1 MVEKKL
7 QSLEL
12 IRPESSGVKD
22 FSVSDYEEK
31 LKNQSSETVFSSSYS
46 DDFFRILGLIL
57 KQNNK
62 QISEIIDNHPELVAS
77 VEIKSLCLLNS
88 LILSEPLNKF
98 FSRKNPDPE
107 IASKLNHRL
116 ASSFMDLFSLISN
129 NTDTLENFNPACIIK
144 LSDFLPEIKIY
155 LALKIIYS
163 KISAGKLEAL
173 ELIDSYPAQVLLD
186 EQMKIYSL
194 IRYYKKNNNPE
205 LEEKYLQDY
214 RRIFKTN
221 PAKSV
226 KIKLLANEFFYSPP
240 ETLSN
245 WNRILEEIDR
255 VQEEVILEAGLEKNT
270 CSYFKCSDC
279 CKFTF
284 PVMSLTEFLY
294 LKNWMEST
302 GYDIKRIQTASTK
315 IQDDHQELFGT
326 RLTIIDK
333 SLPENQKR
341 GAENPNNFKYQCP
354 FLDEAG
360 SCSCY
365 PARPLLCR
373 GFGLASDNG
382 KSIKTCNFYIRQ
394 YENNSSPD
402 NQWPVFDMRNAKNL
416 AKASDIFLNTEG
428 QQMSGTIV
436 AWFDS
441 QTSSP
446 FQLPNTIS

>member
-1 MVEKKL
+1 MAEKKL
-7 QSLEL
+7 QSLEI
-12 IRPESSGVKD
+12 IRPENSGVKD
-22 FSVSDYEEK
+22 FSVSKYEEN
-31 LKNQSSETVFSSSYS
+31 LKNENFKIHKKPQVDEK
-46 DDFFRILGLIL
+46 FFWFLGLIL
-57 KQNNK
+57 RQYNK
-62 QISEIIDNHPELVAS
+62 QISKIIDNHPELVATE
-77 VEIKSLCLLNS
+77 EIKSLCLLNS
-88 LILSEPLNKF
+88 LTLSEPLNKF
-98 FSRKNPDPE
+98 FFRKNPNPE

-129 NTDTLENFNPACIIK
+129 NTDTLENFNPVCILN
-144 LSDFLPEIKIY
+144 LSEFLPEIKIY

-163 KISAGKLEAL
+163 EISAGKIDVL
-173 ELIDSYPAQVLLD
+173 ELINSYPAQVLFD
-186 EQMKIYSL
+186 EQMKIFSL
-194 IRYYKKNNNPE
+194 IKYYKKIGNTE

-214 RRIFKTN
+214 RRIFSPN
-221 PAKSV
+221 PAKPV
-226 KIKLLANEFFYSPP
+226 KMRLLANEFFYSPP

-382 KSIKTCNFYIRQ
+382 VSIKTCNFYIRQ

-441 QTSSP
+441 ETLSTQKSK
-446 FQLPNTIS
+446 